1 MGEVRAAELLS
12 TSRDAWP
19 EPAAAALSRAT
30 AAAVLLI
37 GLGVLCGWAFEIG
50 GLKTWFLGLH
60 PAQPITALLLIACSM
75 SLFAMAQPQASWWQL
90 GRVLALIVLF
100 VAGQSLMRLDLGLE
114 RALFAQD
121 ITAEQ
126 ILGERESGR
135 MPTIAAV
142 SFLFIAGGLLLARF
156 ESRGLQ
162 TAFVTLS
169 TMALLLVMS
178 AMLPFLFGVDSLS
191 DAGPYSTVSLPATF
205 AQVTLTF
212 GLVCVRPEL
221 GWMRLLS
228 GNAPAS
234 REMRSLAISVIAL
247 PLGLALLLQTG
258 LHARFY
264 PSSYDVPVLVF
275 GSIIVVFAALLMT
288 AARLRRIDHERQ
300 CSAEARQRAESELGI
315 ALAAA
320 KMAGFQ
326 LDLRTGALRRYANA
340 QGGSHSTY
348 AEYLRTVHPND
359 RDRVEQYLQR
369 QQEMQRREYQL
380 HYRVLDAKQAVH
392 WLLEKGEIRYDDDG
406 EAQEISGVTIDIT
419 QDVQVREALR
429 ESEDRFRRLAESMPQ
444 ITYVSG
450 AHGDVVY
457 VNQRWQEYTGHATAT
472 QADYR
477 KLVPPEDFERLSQAW
492 KVALEKGEPFA
503 AEFRL
508 RGSDGTFRWFLTRAI
523 PVRNSEGAIERWCG
537 TSTDIDAQKRS
548 HEELR
553 LVTDHA
559 DVLLAHCDT
568 EARYVFVNQAYTV
581 RFNCKPQDVLGKTLA
596 EVIGATAYRVI
607 EPYVKRVL
615 AGQSVTFEVEI
626 PYRQLGARYMHCRY
640 VPDID
645 ASSGKVRG
653 FVAAISD
660 VSERRKL
667 EEQLREADHRKDE
680 FLALLAHELR
690 NPLAPIRYATGL
702 LKPGVPPEISAA
714 AHDVIER
721 QVAHMARLVDDLLD
735 VSRITRNTLELRVER
750 VDMRAVVSSAVD
762 TVRPLF
768 EAVNHKL
775 HVSLPAEPAYVRGD
789 STRLLQI
796 VGNLLNNAAK
806 YTEPGGRIELQV
818 SREGSTFVLHVRDT
832 GIGIAPEFLPKLFDL
847 FVQGDRTQARASS
860 GLGVGLSL
868 AKRLVELHEGS
879 IEAHSDGPGAGSVFT
894 VKLPAA
900 VDAVPSE
907 SRALAENVLPMFQRR
922 HQLLIVDDNLD
933 AANSLAILAQFS
945 GYVTHIAN
953 DGLAAIEM
961 AELVRPE
968 AIIMDLGMPR
978 MSGFEAARWVRQQP
992 WGKDTVLIAVTGW
1005 GQDED
1010 RRKSREAGFD
1020 VHLTKP
1026 VDSAELLNELQSRK
1040 IGAPPQGDG
1049 VARNRH

>member
-1 MGEVRAAELLS
+1 
-12 TSRDAWP
+12 
-19 EPAAAALSRAT
+19 
-30 AAAVLLI
+30 
-37 GLGVLCGWAFEIG
+37 
-50 GLKTWFLGLH
+50 
-60 PAQPITALLLIACSM
+60 
-75 SLFAMAQPQASWWQL
+75 
-90 GRVLALIVLF
+90 
-100 VAGQSLMRLDLGLE
+100 
-114 RALFAQD
+114 
-121 ITAEQ
+121 
-126 ILGERESGR
+126 
-135 MPTIAAV
+135 
-142 SFLFIAGGLLLARF
+142 
-156 ESRGLQ
+156 
-162 TAFVTLS
+162 
-169 TMALLLVMS
+169 MALLLVSS
-178 AMLPFLFGVDSLS
+178 AILPFLFGVDSLS
-191 DAGPYSTVSLPATF
+191 DAGPYSKVSLPVTV
-205 AQVTLTF
+205 AQAALTL

-228 GNAPAS
+228 GDAPAS
-234 REMRSLAISVIAL
+234 REMRSLAIGVIAL
-247 PLGLALLLQTG
+247 PLGLAILLQTG
-258 LHARFY
+258 LHARLY
-264 PSSYDVPVLVF
+264 PSTYDVPVLVF

-288 AARLRRIDHERQ
+288 AARLRRIDLERQ
-300 CSAEARQRAESELGI
+300 RSTEARERAESELGI

-320 KMAGFQ
+320 KMVGFQ
-326 LDLRTGALRRYANA
+326 LDLRTGALRRYTNGA
-340 QGGSHSTY
+340 GSSHTSHE
-348 AEYLRTVHPND
+348 AYLSTVHPSD
-359 RDRVEQYLQR
+359 RDRVGQYLQR
-369 QQEMQRREYQL
+369 QCESRRSEYQL

-392 WLLEKGEIRYDDDG
+392 WILEKGEIRYGEHG
-406 EAQEISGVTIDIT
+406 EAQEIVGVTIDIT

-444 ITYVSG
+444 IAYISG
-450 AHGDVVY
+450 AQGDVVY
-457 VNQRWQEYTGHATAT
+457 VNQRWREYTGHATASD
-472 QADYR
+472 ADYR
-477 KLVPPEDFERLSQAW
+477 KLLPPEDFARLSEAW
-492 KVALEKGEPFA
+492 TVAIEKGEPLT

-508 RGSDGTFRWFLTRAI
+508 RGADGVYRWFLTRAI
-523 PVRNSEGAIERWCG
+523 PVRNSEGAIDCWYG
-537 TSTDIDAQKRS
+537 TSTDIDAQKRA

-559 DVLLAHCDT
+559 DVVLAHCDS
-568 EARYVFVNQAYTV
+568 EARYLFVNQAYSV
-581 RFNCKPQDVLGKTLA
+581 RFGCKPQDVIGKRIA
-596 EVIGATAYRVI
+596 DVIGAAAYRVV
-607 EPYVKRVL
+607 EPYVEQVL
-615 AGQSVTFEVEI
+615 AGQPVTFEVEI
-626 PYRQLGARYMHCRY
+626 PYRQIGSRYMLCRY

-645 ASSGKVRG
+645 VSSGKVRG
-653 FVAAISD
+653 FVAALSD
-660 VSERRKL
+660 VSERREL

-702 LKPGVPPEISAA
+702 LKPGVPKEISAA

-750 VDMRAVVSSAVD
+750 VDLRAIVNSAVD

-775 HVSLPAEPAYVRGD
+775 HVSLPAEPTYVQGD

-806 YTEPGGRIELQV
+806 YTEPGGRIELNV
-818 SREGSTFVLHVRDT
+818 AREGRQFVLNVRDT
-832 GIGIAPEFLPKLFDL
+832 GIGIAPELLPKLFEL

-879 IEAHSDGPGAGSVFT
+879 IEAYSDGPGAGSVFT

-900 VDAVPSE
+900 VEAVPTE

-1026 VDSAELLNELQSRK
+1026 VDSAELLNELQSRE
-1040 IGAPPQGDG
+1040 IGAPVQDS
-1049 VARNRH
+1049 VARSRH